1 MFKKNDLTNELATGY
16 IKLGQLGCHHGV
28 FLDPEVGKQALL
40 LKAVLSTRAGL
51 DAQVY
56 T

>member
-1 MFKKNDLTNELATGY
+1 MTLPKRSIGVSSWVNWVVITG
-16 IKLGQLGCHHGV
+16 CSV
-28 FLDPEVGKQALL
+28 DPQVGKQALL

>member
-1 MFKKNDLTNELATGY
+1 MY
-16 IKLGQLGCHHGV
+16 QVKLGQRSRRKITGV
-28 FLDPEVGKQALL
+28 VLDPEVGKQALL